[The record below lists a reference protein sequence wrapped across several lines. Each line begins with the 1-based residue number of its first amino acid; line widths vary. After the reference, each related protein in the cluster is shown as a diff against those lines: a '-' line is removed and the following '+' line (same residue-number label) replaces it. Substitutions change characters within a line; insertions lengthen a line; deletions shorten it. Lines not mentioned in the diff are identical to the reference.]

1 MLSWLLDMLRWL
13 PDGYG
18 GVASYSGDI
27 DAVFRFI
34 YWLTFAIFWL
44 VTILM
49 VVFLYRYRYREGDTR
64 RATYTHGNTA
74 LELTWTIIPAI
85 VFIAIWFVSK
95 TSWADIKAKIPPP
108 DVQVRVTA
116 SQFAWGYAYPGP
128 DGLFDTTD
136 DKTDKDLQGVDK
148 ELHVP
153 VNKVVKIGLRSND
166 VIHSFFVP
174 SFRLKQDAVPGREI
188 NVWFKATKTGRYELP
203 CAELCGP
210 GHSGMVSW
218 VHVLSDADYQKWVQK
233 VWQ

>member
-1 MLSWLLDMLRWL
+1 MFLDMLRWL

-18 GVASYSGDI
+18 GVSSYAGDI

-34 YWLTFAIFWL
+34 YWLTFSIFWL

-49 VVFLYRYRYREGDTR
+49 VVFLYRYHHRQGDTR

-85 VFIAIWFVSK
+85 VFIGIWFVSK
-95 TSWADIKAKIPPP
+95 TTWADIKAHIPEPNVP
-108 DVQVRVTA
+108 VRVTA
-116 SQFAWGYAYPGP
+116 SQFAWSFAYPGP
-128 DGLFDTTD
+128 DGLFDTAD
-136 DKTDKDLQGVDK
+136 DKTDRDLQGADK

-153 VNKVVKIGLRSND
+153 VNKVIKVVLRSND

-188 NVWFKATKTGRYELP
+188 NVWFRATKPGRYELP

-210 GHSGMVSW
+210 GHSGMVNW
-218 VHVLSDADYQKWVQK
+218 VNVLSDADYQAWVQK
-233 VWQ
+233 VWR

>member
-1 MLSWLLDMLRWL
+1 MLNMLRWL

-18 GVASYSGDI
+18 GVSSYARDI
-27 DAVFRFI
+27 DAVFTFI

-49 VVFLYRYRYREGDTR
+49 VVFLYRYHYREGDTR

-74 LELTWTIIPAI
+74 LELTWTIVPAI
-85 VFIAIWFVSK
+85 VFIGIWFVSK
-95 TSWADIKAKIPPP
+95 TTWADIKAHIPPP
-108 DVQVRVTA
+108 DVEVRVTA
-116 SQFAWGYAYPGP
+116 SQFAWSFAYPGP
-128 DGLFDTTD
+128 DKLFDTAD
-136 DKTDKDLQGVDK
+136 DKTDKDLQGMDK

-153 VNKVVKIGLRSND
+153 VNKVVKIVLRSND

-188 NVWFKATKTGRYELP
+188 NVWFKAIKPGRYELP

-210 GHSGMVSW
+210 GHSGMVNW
-218 VHVLSDADYQKWVQK
+218 VNVLSDADYQKWVQK

>member
-1 MLSWLLDMLRWL
+1 MFNMLRWL

-18 GVASYSGDI
+18 GGSSYAGDI

-49 VVFLYRYRYREGDTR
+49 VVALYRYRYREGDTR

-74 LELTWTIIPAI
+74 LELAWTIIPAI
-85 VFIAIWFVSK
+85 VFVGIWFVSK
-95 TSWADIKAKIPPP
+95 TTWADIKAKIPPP
-108 DVQVRVTA
+108 DAQVRVTA
-116 SQFAWGYAYPGP
+116 SQFAWSFAYPGP
-128 DGLFDTTD
+128 DGLFDTAD
-136 DKTDKDLQGVDK
+136 DKTDKELQGADK

-153 VNKVVKIGLRSND
+153 VNKVVKVVLRSND

-188 NVWFKATKTGRYELP
+188 NVWFKATKPGRYELP

-210 GHSGMVSW
+210 GHSGMVNW
-218 VHVLSDADYQKWVQK
+218 VNVLSDADYQKWVQK

>member
-1 MLSWLLDMLRWL
+1 MLNMLRWL

-18 GVASYSGDI
+18 GVSSYAGDI
-27 DAVFRFI
+27 DAVFNFI

-49 VVFLYRYRYREGDTR
+49 VVFLYRYHHREGDTR
-64 RATYTHGNTA
+64 RATYTHGNAA
-74 LELTWTIIPAI
+74 LELTWTIVPAI
-85 VFIAIWFVSK
+85 VFIGIWFVSK
-95 TSWADIKAKIPPP
+95 TTWADIKAKIPPP
-108 DVQVRVTA
+108 DVTVRVTA
-116 SQFAWGYAYPGP
+116 SQFAWGFTYPGP
-128 DGLFDTTD
+128 DGLFDTAD
-136 DKTDKDLQGVDK
+136 DKTDKELQGADK

-153 VNKVVKIGLRSND
+153 VNKVVKVVLRSND

-188 NVWFKATKTGRYELP
+188 NVWFKATKPGRYELP

-210 GHSGMVSW
+210 GHSGMVNW
-218 VHVLSDADYQKWVQK
+218 VQVLSDADYQKWVQK

>member
-1 MLSWLLDMLRWL
+1 MLNMLRWL

-18 GVASYSGDI
+18 GVSSYAGDI
-27 DAVFRFI
+27 DAVFSFI

-49 VVFLYRYRYREGDTR
+49 VVFLYRYHHREGDTR

-74 LELTWTIIPAI
+74 LELTWTIVPAI
-85 VFIAIWFVSK
+85 VFIGIWFVSK
-95 TSWADIKAKIPPP
+95 TTWADIKAHIPPP
-108 DVQVRVTA
+108 DVEVRVTA
-116 SQFAWGYAYPGP
+116 SQFAWSFVYPGP
-128 DGLFDTTD
+128 DKLFDTAD
-136 DKTDKDLQGVDK
+136 DKTDKDLQGADK

-188 NVWFKATKTGRYELP
+188 NVWFKAIKPGRYELP

-210 GHSGMVSW
+210 GHSGMVNW
-218 VHVLSDADYQKWVQK
+218 VNVLSDADYQKWVQK